1 MTMLWLTVALM
12 TGASVLVVLA
22 SLARSRPA
30 VGGPADVAVYRDQI
44 DEIAR
49 DRARGLIDE
58 GEAESARTEV
68 ARRLLAASERA
79 EPEAADGGLRRRRR
93 RVAAVAALVVIPA
106 IALGLYG
113 RLGTPE
119 LPDLPLAARKSEKPD
134 GDRLGDLVARVETEL
149 AKNPNDGRGWA
160 VVAPIYLKL
169 GRAGEAASAY
179 WKAIR
184 LLGSTPDREADLGEA
199 LLVGAGG
206 VVTDEARQAFERSVA
221 GDQPSVKG
229 AFYLA
234 RAAKQEGDVAG
245 AVARL
250 KPLLAKAPEDAPYID
265 PLKEELQR
273 LADVPALPRPTAEQ
287 AEAVK
292 TPEQRMAF
300 IRKMV
305 DGLAVRLAAEG
316 GDVGDWLRLVNARAA
331 LGDVAEA
338 REALGRARQRFAADA
353 KATVRLEAL
362 ALGLGLEGKGA

>member
-12 TGASVLVVLA
+12 TGASVLIVLA

-58 GEAESARTEV
+58 SEAESARTEV
-68 ARRLLAASERA
+68 ARRLLAASERV
-79 EPEAADGGLRRRRR
+79 EPDVADGGLRRRRI
-93 RVAAVAALVVIPA
+93 AAVAALIVIPA
-106 IALGLYG
+106 IALGTYG
-113 RLGTPE
+113 RLGTPD
-119 LPDLPLAARKSEKPD
+119 LPDMPLAARKSDKPD

-149 AKNPNDGRGWA
+149 AKNPEDGRGWA

-206 VVTDEARQAFERSVA
+206 VVTDEAREAFERSVA

-234 RAAKQEGDVAG
+234 RAAKQDGDVAG

-250 KPLLAKAPEDAPYID
+250 KPLLAKAPEDAPYLD

-273 LADVPALPRPTAEQ
+273 LADVPALPRPTPEQ
-287 AEAVK
+287 ADAVK

-300 IRKMV
+300 IRTMV
-305 DGLAVRLAAEG
+305 DGLAARLASDG
-316 GDVGDWLRLVNARAA
+316 GDLGDWLRLVNARAA
-331 LGDVAEA
+331 LGDMAEA
-338 REALGRARQRFAADA
+338 REALGRARQRFATDV

-362 ALGLGLEGKGA
+362 ALGLGLEGRGA